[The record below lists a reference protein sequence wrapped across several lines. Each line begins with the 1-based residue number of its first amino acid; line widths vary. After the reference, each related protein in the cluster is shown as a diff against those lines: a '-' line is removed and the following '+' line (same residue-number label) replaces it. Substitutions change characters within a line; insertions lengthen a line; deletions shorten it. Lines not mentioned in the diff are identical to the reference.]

1 MSFERWPVNRRAKN
15 TLVLPPPPLYAV
27 WLSFLFVCIYDRIH
41 LHW

>member
-15 TLVLPPPPLYAV
+15 TLVLPPPLYAV